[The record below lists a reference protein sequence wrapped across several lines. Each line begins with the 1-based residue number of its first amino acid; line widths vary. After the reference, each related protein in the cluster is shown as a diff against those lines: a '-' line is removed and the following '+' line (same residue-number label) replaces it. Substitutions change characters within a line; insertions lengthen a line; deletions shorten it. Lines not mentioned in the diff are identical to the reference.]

1 MRQLHQRRSVEARLR
16 PMQVHAIVGVRLR
29 NVRLLVYPIALETV
43 VNVSL
48 NRALVACALL
58 LAGCTDPVNRWS
70 APGPESMKVA
80 GLEDCTVH
88 RVNTGTQ
95 TMIVVRC
102 PHSDTTTNQQHGKT
116 RRSVTVTS
124 K

>member
-48 NRALVACALL
+48 N
-58 LAGCTDPVNRWS
+58 
-70 APGPESMKVA
+70 
-80 GLEDCTVH
+80 TVH
-88 RVNTGTQ
+88 AR
-95 TMIVVRC
+95 
-102 PHSDTTTNQQHGKT
+102 
-116 RRSVTVTS
+116 
-124 K
+124 